1 VRICSRGL
9 REKWVRVPLSL
20 QRNISLT
27 YRFKNRWKDED
38 VGNRKVADPHFI
50 IMEKLTMKDIKE
62 AIKLWERLNDNYTI

>member
-1 VRICSRGL
+1 
-9 REKWVRVPLSL
+9 
-20 QRNISLT
+20 
-27 YRFKNRWKDED
+27 